1 MGDTEVINID
11 PNKSY
16 VLVFDAYGEP
26 DEVHF
31 DGKSLIRL
39 LVDMTGAGSNNKLE
53 DIQHELRQIY
63 SAMSRSVEEGD
74 SLKIGVVVG
83 QTLVKLSVLMYN

>member
-1 MGDTEVINID
+1 MSDTIKIKID
-11 PNKSY
+11 PHASY
-16 VLVFDAYGEP
+16 AIEFDAFGEL

-31 DGKSLIRL
+31 DGKSLTRL